1 MFYYCYR
8 VVSSFHKVNKTFE
21 KHLNE
26 EFSSLN
32 CVITFFRSA
41 DTECMAAVGTNSM
54 ATVGT
59 NWLARKD
66 SIMTRN
72 DVNLC

>member
-26 EFSSLN
+26 EFSSLFKKYTK
-32 CVITFFRSA
+32 IT
-41 DTECMAAVGTNSM
+41 E
-54 ATVGT
+54 
-59 NWLARKD
+59 
-66 SIMTRN
+66 
-72 DVNLC
+72 VNLSLFVKYRYNLIYLYLSNTDKLSSVIFVYKAHY

>member
-26 EFSSLN
+26 EFSSLLFPSLIDD
-32 CVITFFRSA
+32 VLA
-41 DTECMAAVGTNSM
+41 D
-54 ATVGT
+54 
-59 NWLARKD
+59 
-66 SIMTRN
+66 
-72 DVNLC
+72 